1 MVRPVMGSRELDIVA
16 PGKPGEQKLTKL
28 RAGSDIV
35 NAEVIEQVVT
45 ALGFRA
51 GRTGW
56 RRCTPGSVRIDEVQD
71 FLLQME
77 GAHQIESVG
86 VRPVDDLRDKLFDL
100 GSRLGF
106 PIGKHAI
113 KFLRDSCHACKVD
126 LVLGGVN
133 PADSDRSQSM
143 QQRGSLGS
151 SSVIDPLHS
160 A

>member
-1 MVRPVMGSRELDIVA
+1 MVRSVIEGRELDIVA
-16 PGKPGEQKLTKL
+16 PGKPGKPGEQKLTKETKI
-28 RAGSDIV
+28 RVGSDIV

-71 FLLQME
+71 LLLQME
-77 GAHQIESVG
+77 GTHQIESVG
-86 VRPVDDLRDKLFDL
+86 GRPVDDLRDKLFDL

-113 KFLRDSCHACKVD
+113 KFFGNCGHS
-126 LVLGGVN
+126 
-133 PADSDRSQSM
+133 
-143 QQRGSLGS
+143 RGI
-151 SSVIDPLHS
+151 VAP
-160 A
+160 